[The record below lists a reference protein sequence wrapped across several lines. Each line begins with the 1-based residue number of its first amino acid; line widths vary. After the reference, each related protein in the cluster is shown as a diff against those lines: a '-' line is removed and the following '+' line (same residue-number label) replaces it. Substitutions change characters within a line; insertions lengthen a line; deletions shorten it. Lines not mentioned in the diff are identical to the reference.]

1 MFKNGSSYRTSVEV
15 TALRACRGRACEM
28 TLIGTLTPA
37 NQQKVLGEVRARL
50 SIVNAAMLNI
60 AGLVLVDDAHRIDG
74 ASLVNPEA
82 ALILLV
88 RKDQLM
94 PLEPFMQ
101 ERTRRGYT
109 LMIFSEDLL
118 LKAYEWL
125 DFYSRLGNAR

>member
-1 MFKNGSSYRTSVEV
+1 
-15 TALRACRGRACEM
+15 M

-60 AGLVLVDDAHRIDG
+60 VGLVLVDDAHRIDG

-109 LMIFSEDLL
+109 LMIFSEDLF
-118 LKAYEWL
+118 LKAHEWL